1 MSDQGRSVS
10 TQNSKNKKKKEI
22 KDPKATLDQIVKT
35 NEMIKEQI
43 KKNEKSGDQIDSN
56 AENMKMED
64 QSNAIISAMN
74 SLQKSLGNINEE
86 KPNIF
91 ENDET

>member
-86 KPNIF
+86 NPNIF